1 MNTSLRRLRQLVVI
15 TLTVLAAGCAT
26 IDLDSPRTEST
37 AYTDTGGT
45 QLGRA
50 VSEHRSSQPEESGFF
65 PLVDGIDALAARLL
79 LADRAERS
87 IDAQYFLIHDDL
99 AGHAF
104 LEALMRAADRGVRVR
119 LLIDDLHMGG
129 HDAGLAAIDA
139 HPNMD
144 IRLFNPFRHRRIRAL
159 DAAGGLRR
167 IVRRMHNKSFT
178 VDNQITIIGGRNI
191 GNEYFDASEDVK
203 FGDLDVAAVG
213 PVVQDV
219 STMFD
224 SYWNHKAAIPMPAIR
239 SVPGDPDAA
248 LRELREKVVRSIT
261 DVSESKY
268 AEAIRSSILDRLQGN
283 ADAYTW
289 APYQLIY
296 DSPDKSQPGEVA
308 TAASITEPL
317 RKTVID
323 AQKELLVVTAYFVL
337 RDQEIE
343 AFREYRQRGI
353 EVFVLTNSLASNNH
367 TISHSGY
374 APIRKPLL
382 EAGIR
387 LFELKADASVPG
399 DERVGVEDAKST
411 LHAKTFLVD
420 RKRLFIGSFN
430 WNQRSRNID
439 SEVGVIIESEE
450 LAAEFA
456 ERFFATIEEQAYEVF
471 LNEEG
476 KLRWRGTED
485 GREVILI
492 KEPQAGF
499 WRRFSAAFLRILPV
513 KSQL

>member
-1 MNTSLRRLRQLVVI
+1 MNMLHRLLRQHVFI
-15 TLTVLAAGCAT
+15 ALTVLVSGCAT
-26 IDLDSPRTEST
+26 IDLDYPRTDSR
-37 AYTDTGGT
+37 AYTDTDDT

-50 VSEHRSSQPEESGFF
+50 VSEHKSSQPEESGFF

-99 AGHAF
+99 VGHAF

-119 LLIDDLHMGG
+119 LLIDDIHTDG
-129 HDAGLAAIDA
+129 HDTGLAAIDV
-139 HPNMD
+139 HPNME
-144 IRLFNPFRHRRIRAL
+144 IRLFNPFGHRKVRAL
-159 DAAGGLRR
+159 DAFGGLRR
-167 IVRRMHNKSFT
+167 MVRRMHNKSFT

-191 GNEYFDASEDVK
+191 GDEYFDASEDVK

-213 PVVQDV
+213 PVVRDV
-219 STMFD
+219 SAMFD
-224 SYWNHKAAIPMPAIR
+224 SYWNHKAAIPMPAI
-239 SVPGDPDAA
+239 SSTPDDPDAA

-261 DVSESKY
+261 EVSESKY
-268 AEAIRSSILDRLQGN
+268 AKAIRSSILDRLQGN

-296 DSPDKSQPGEVA
+296 DSPDKSQPGGAA
-308 TAASITEPL
+308 TAASITDSL

-323 AQKELLVVTAYFVL
+323 AQKELLVATAYFVL
-337 RDQEIE
+337 RDQEIDG
-343 AFREYRQRGI
+343 FREYRQRGI
-353 EVFVLTNSLASNNH
+353 DVSVLTNSLASNNH

-387 LFELKADASVPG
+387 LFELRADASIPG
-399 DERVGVEDAKST
+399 DKRVGIEDAKST
-411 LHAKTFLVD
+411 LHAKAFLVD
-420 RKRLFIGSFN
+420 RKRLFIGTFN
-430 WNQRSRNID
+430 WNQRSENID
-439 SEVGVIIESEE
+439 TEMGVIIESEE

-471 LNEEG
+471 LNEQG

-485 GREVILI
+485 GREVVLT
-492 KEPQAGF
+492 KEPQTGF

>member
-1 MNTSLRRLRQLVVI
+1 MLHRLLRQHVFI
-15 TLTVLAAGCAT
+15 ALTVLVAGCAT
-26 IDLDSPRTEST
+26 IDLDYPRTDSR
-37 AYTDTGGT
+37 AYTDTDDT

-50 VSEHRSSQPEESGFF
+50 VSEHKSSHPEESGFF

-79 LADRAERS
+79 LAERAERS
-87 IDAQYFLIHDDL
+87 IDAQYFLIHDDRV
-99 AGHAF
+99 GHAF

-139 HPNMD
+139 HPNME
-144 IRLFNPFRHRRIRAL
+144 IRLFNPFGHRKVRAL

-167 IVRRMHNKSFT
+167 MVRRMHNKSFT

-191 GNEYFDASEDVK
+191 GNEYFNASEDVK

-213 PVVQDV
+213 PVVRDV

-224 SYWNHKAAIPMPAIR
+224 SYWNHKAAIPMPAI
-239 SVPGDPDAA
+239 SSMPDDPDAA

-261 DVSESKY
+261 EVSESRY

-296 DSPDKSQPGEVA
+296 DSPDKSQPGEAA
-308 TAASITEPL
+308 TAASITESL

-323 AQKELLVVTAYFVL
+323 ARKELLVITAYFVL
-337 RDQEIE
+337 RDEEIDG
-343 AFREYRQRGI
+343 FREYRQRGI

-387 LFELKADASVPG
+387 LFELRADASVPG
-399 DERVGVEDAKST
+399 DKRVGVEDAKST

-439 SEVGVIIESEE
+439 SEMGVIIESEE

-471 LNEEG
+471 LNEQG

-485 GREVILI
+485 GREVVLS
-492 KEPQAGF
+492 KEPQTGF